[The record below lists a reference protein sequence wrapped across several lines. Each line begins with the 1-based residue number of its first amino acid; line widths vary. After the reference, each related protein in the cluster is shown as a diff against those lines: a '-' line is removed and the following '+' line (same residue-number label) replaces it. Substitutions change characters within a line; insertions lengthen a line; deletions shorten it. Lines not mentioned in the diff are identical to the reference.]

1 MRKKISRVPKLCR
14 HKARDLGY
22 VTDPETKKAIYLG
35 PWGAH
40 ETRRAYERWVADY
53 IASHNVQHPLPRGE
67 GTIKQLVEK
76 YILFAR
82 DYYRKPGTR
91 TVTSEYNCVRQAL
104 LELKNWFDVPCAEFK
119 PSDLIAVR
127 QQVINRKQVSQNG
140 KPSSKQLSISTINAI
155 VTRLKRMFKK
165 GVEWEFVPAATW
177 QALSCVSN
185 LSWRTAPN
193 LKDTAPIKPVDIEH
207 VRAVMPYLKPKFQL
221 MLETHLQTGM
231 RVTELCSMRWRE
243 ISKYNEALYAY
254 KPTEHKTKHRGVDKV
269 IFLRAELVERMREL
283 PRRGASAENDFVFIS
298 WGRGKSKKYLGQVYP
313 TGYRTAINRAIR
325 FCNAALR
332 EQGKTEIPTWC
343 PLQIRHSVATMVRQ
357 LHGLEAAQAMLG
369 HASIEATQIY
379 AEKRT
384 ELAAKIASKGI
395 S

>member
-1 MRKKISRVPKLCR
+1 MKKKFPRVPKLCR
-14 HKARDLGY
+14 HKARDLGF
-22 VTDPETKKAIYLG
+22 VTDPETKKEIYLG

-53 IASHNVQHPLPRGE
+53 IASRDVQHPLPRGE

-104 LELKNWFDVPCAEFK
+104 LELKNWFDVSCAEFK

-127 QQVINRKQVSQNG
+127 QQVIDRKQVSQNG

-155 VTRLKRMFKK
+155 ITRLKRMFKK

-177 QALSCVSN
+177 QALSCVAN

-193 LKDTAPIKPVDIEH
+193 LRDTAPIKPVDIEH

-231 RVTELCSMRWRE
+231 RITELCSMRWRE

-313 TGYRTAINRAIR
+313 TGYRTAINRGIR

-332 EQGKTEIPTWC
+332 EQGEKEIPAWC
-343 PLQIRHSVATMVRQ
+343 PLQIRHSVATLIRQ

-369 HASIEATQIY
+369 HASLEATQIY

>member
-53 IASHNVQHPLPRGE
+53 IASHNVLHPLPRGE
-67 GTIKQLVEK
+67 STIKQLVEK

-177 QALSCVSN
+177 QALSCVAN

-193 LKDTAPIKPVDIEH
+193 LRDTAPIKPVDIEH

-243 ISKYNEALYAY
+243 ISKYNEALFAY

-283 PRRGASAENDFVFIS
+283 PRRGASKELDFVWLS
-298 WGRGKSKKYLGQVYP
+298 WGKGKSKKYLGQVYP

-332 EQGKTEIPTWC
+332 EQGEKEIPAWC
-343 PLQIRHSVATMVRQ
+343 PLQIRHSVATLIRQ

-369 HASIEATQIY
+369 HASLEATQIY